1 MGKTQVQLRAHGMCL
16 NLKVYRREGT
26 TVCNYFL
33 FRSSAAC
40 RDSDPCG
47 LQHSRIR
54 FKHSA
59 NSPSF
64 NFINWASED

>member
-1 MGKTQVQLRAHGMCL
+1 VSKTQVQLRAHGMCL
-16 NLKVYRREGT
+16 NLKVYHREGT

-33 FRSSAAC
+33 FRSS
-40 RDSDPCG
+40 PCG

-54 FKHSA
+54 LKHTA

-64 NFINWASED
+64 NFINCASED

>member
-1 MGKTQVQLRAHGMCL
+1 VGKTQVQLRAHGMCL

-40 RDSDPCG
+40 RDSDPV
-47 LQHSRIR
+47 
-54 FKHSA
+54 
-59 NSPSF
+59 
-64 NFINWASED
+64 